1 MATFIETLGLL
12 NYFSGLFAA
21 ILVFAIVFALL
32 HQTRILGESKAIQA
46 LIAVVLAILVL
57 IYPDLVNLI
66 NFMAPWFVL
75 VFVFLI
81 MLLMVWRIFGVSEQ
95 SISEFVLGDRTVNWV
110 LVTIGLLILLAGIFN
125 VFGQRALDQQ
135 GSGTSSGTEAGSG
148 DDNQFESNLF
158 TTLFNP
164 KIMGVV
170 LVFAI
175 AIFSIAFLGGSGPS
189 SSGGGGGG
197 GHH

>member
-21 ILVFAIVFALL
+21 VLVFAIVFALL
-32 HQTRILGESKAIQA
+32 HQTRILGENKAIQA
-46 LIAVVLAILVL
+46 LIAVILALLVL

-66 NFMAPWFVL
+66 NFIAPWFVL
-75 VFVFLI
+75 LFVFII
-81 MLLMVWRIFGVSEQ
+81 MLLMVWRIFGVSES
-95 SISEFVLGDRTVNWV
+95 SISEFVLNEKAVNWAFV
-110 LVTIGLLILLAGIFN
+110 AVGLLILLAGIFN
-125 VFGQRALDQQ
+125 VFGQRALEQQ
-135 GSGTSSGTEAGSG
+135 GSGSDGGAETGEDG
-148 DDNQFESNLF
+148 QFDSNLF

-164 KIMGVV
+164 KIMGVG

-175 AIFSIAFLGGSGPS
+175 AIFSIAFLGGSGPA
-189 SSGGGGGG
+189 SSGVGGGGG